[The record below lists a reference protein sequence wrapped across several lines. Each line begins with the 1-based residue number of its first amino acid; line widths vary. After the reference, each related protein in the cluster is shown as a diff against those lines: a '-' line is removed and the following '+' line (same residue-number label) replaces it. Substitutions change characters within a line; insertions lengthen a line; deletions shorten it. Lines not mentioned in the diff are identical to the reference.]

1 MTAEQLK
8 ANQSNY
14 ITYIRSQ
21 SGGLRSA
28 MVRFVDLIWTWRAIA
43 RSRYALSQLSDHA
56 LKDVGLTRC
65 DVYRECAKP
74 FWRE

>member
-8 ANQSNY
+8 ANQSKY
-14 ITYIRSQ
+14 ATF
-21 SGGLRSA
+21 LRAPNKDPWSA
-28 MVRFVDLIWTWRAIA
+28 LARFVDLIWTWRAIA
-43 RSRYALSQLSDHA
+43 RSRCALSQLSDHA